1 MKDLTHIPELDLVV
15 GSLIS
20 TRPDE
25 DYAVFSEERETVSE
39 LQRHLQAAGIEIDLL
54 ALPGTQI
61 WEGSIESVGAL
72 YQLCRLATRL
82 EQDADITP
90 VLEDGPIIYEDD
102 LDRAVT
108 DVWDALKP
116 TRFPHLVHLPGFGSY
131 YLPIDFAQPVVVPI
145 RNEQG
150 EQDEAFV
157 GSSVQL
163 QREVTEL
170 ATRLQQA
177 GVPSRTSAYQCLM
190 VLRTAAEQSLNFHLP
205 IIFW

>member
-25 DYAVFSEERETVSE
+25 DHAIFNEERETVSE
-39 LQRHLQAAGIEIDLL
+39 LQRHLQAASIEIDLL
-54 ALPGTQI
+54 AQPGTQI
-61 WEGSIESVGAL
+61 WEGSIDSVGAL

-82 EQDADITP
+82 EQDDDITP

-108 DVWDALKP
+108 DVWDALRP
-116 TRFPHLVHLPGFGSY
+116 THFPHLVHLPGFGSY

-150 EQDEAFV
+150 EQDEAFI

-163 QREVTEL
+163 QRELSEL

-177 GVPSRTSAYQCLM
+177 GVPTSTSAYQCLS